1 MVSLDEPFG
10 HCRKA
15 YRGVQVLFRLTQ
27 LQLLF
32 LVGCCQGLGSHHVFF
47 LTGA

>member
-1 MVSLDEPFG
+1 MVSSIDPFG

-15 YRGVQVLFRLTQ
+15 YYGMQVLLRLTQ

-32 LVGCCQGLGSHHVFF
+32 LVGCCQGLGPHHVFF